1 MTSSVSKDLTDYEVG
16 EDLPE
21 DYADWQP
28 RKDPKDRRR
37 AGILLHPTSLPG
49 SNGIGELGQ
58 EAFCFLDWHES
69 DKSTYRC
76 TRSSSWH
83 HSI

>member
-1 MTSSVSKDLTDYEVG
+1 VFVNEG

-58 EAFCFLDWHES
+58 EAFCFLDWHS
-69 DKSTYRC
+69 VVCRDLGVSR
-76 TRSSSWH
+76 RA
-83 HSI
+83 

>member
-1 MTSSVSKDLTDYEVG
+1 MALKAIYEDDVFFNEG
-16 EDLPE
+16 EDLPK
-21 DYADWQP
+21 DYVDWKP

-58 EAFCFLDWHES
+58 EAFCFLDWLQ
-69 DKSTYRC
+69 STGC
-76 TRSSSWH
+76 TVW
-83 HSI
+83 

>member
-28 RKDPKDRRR
+28 RKDPKDRGKE
-37 AGILLHPTSLPG
+37 GILSLLALFFHMTL
-49 SNGIGELGQ
+49 I
-58 EAFCFLDWHES
+58 
-69 DKSTYRC
+69 
-76 TRSSSWH
+76 
-83 HSI
+83 

>member
-1 MTSSVSKDLTDYEVG
+1 VFVNEE

-28 RKDPKDRRR
+28 RKDSKDRRR

-49 SNGIGELGQ
+49 SNDIGPRG
-58 EAFCFLDWHES
+58 
-69 DKSTYRC
+69 R
-76 TRSSSWH
+76 
-83 HSI
+83 